1 MASTRNKN
9 MRTEYSLEQNNNT
22 GIRDFNIN
30 QYGRGVN
37 EANPTHMMNHGS
49 MARDALSGNAV
60 DTESQLFGIGST
72 NLVQP
77 QMPIRPDVK
86 TLGNVDF
93 CERKELINHDSIYI
107 MNNQRPMRR

>member
-1 MASTRNKN
+1 MASTRNIN
-9 MRTEYSLEQNNNT
+9 MRAEYSLEQRNNT

-30 QYGRGVN
+30 QYGRGMN

-49 MARDALSGNAV
+49 MARDALSGNAI

-72 NLVQP
+72 NLVTPQQP
-77 QMPIRPDVK
+77 VRPDIK

-93 CERKELINHDSIYI
+93 CDRKELINHDSIYI
-107 MNNQRPMRR
+107 MNNQRPLRR

>member
-9 MRTEYSLEQNNNT
+9 MRAEYSLEQNNNT

-72 NLVQP
+72 NLVQA
-77 QMPIRPDVK
+77 QEPIRPDVK
-86 TLGNVDF
+86 KLGNVDF
-93 CERKELINHDSIYI
+93 SERKGLVNHDSIYI
-107 MNNQRPMRR
+107 MNNQRPLRR

>member
-9 MRTEYSLEQNNNT
+9 MRAEYSLEQSNNT

-49 MARDALSGNAV
+49 MARDALSGNAI

-72 NLVQP
+72 NLVNP
-77 QMPIRPDVK
+77 QQHIRPDVK
-86 TLGNVDF
+86 TLGEVDF
-93 CERKELINHDSIYI
+93 CDRKKMIDHDPIYV
-107 MNNQRPMRR
+107 MNNKRPMRR